1 MKKTLRPEVSIVP
14 PSKANGANVFISYR
28 SQDPDQLLAK
38 DFQKFLQAK
47 GHEVFLASVS
57 VSLGDNWSQRI
68 DQALEVCD
76 YLLLLLSE
84 KSAASEMVTEE
95 VRRARELRNSRP
107 NSKPIILPVRVQ
119 FPLSS
124 PLNYDLR
131 GYLSRIQQRE
141 WNSPE
146 DTDTILQE
154 ILSLLE
160 TGGDSKINESAEEVR
175 SIKTLAFDGPEGRP
189 LPVAEPEVPQG
200 QMPLASAFYIQRE
213 PLESLCY
220 KEIERQAALIR
231 IKAPRQMGKTS
242 LMARILHHAEEQG
255 ARTIS
260 VSFQLMDDSAFQ
272 DLNLFL
278 RRFCALVSSKLKVP
292 RSTLNEFWDDEF
304 FGPKENC
311 STYFEE
317 CLLSNINGLIVLGLD
332 ELDQLFA
339 YESIAKEFLGLLR
352 TWNEEAKVNKT
363 WGKLRL
369 VVVHSTESYVVLDTN
384 SSPFNVGLSINL
396 KEFNSN
402 QVMELAKRHGLG
414 WSDQE
419 ISQLMNIVG
428 GHPYLVR
435 VALYQIA
442 NNDKSL
448 EKILAE
454 APTEAGIYSD
464 HLRRH
469 MWNLEQHPELLDA
482 MRQTAASNAPV
493 RLDSIQGF
501 KLNGMGLVHLKEND
515 VTLRYELYRR
525 YFRDRL
531 RVN

>member
-1 MKKTLRPEVSIVP
+1 MVP
-14 PSKANGANVFISYR
+14 PSKANSANVFISYR
-28 SQDPDQLLAK
+28 SKDPDQLLAK
-38 DFQKFLQAK
+38 DFQKALQAK
-47 GHEVFLASVS
+47 GHDAFMAAASIR
-57 VSLGDNWSQRI
+57 LGDNWSKRI
-68 DQALEVCD
+68 DQALEACD

-95 VRRARELRNSRP
+95 VRRARELRDSRSD
-107 NSKPIILPVRVQ
+107 NKPIILPIRVQ
-119 FPLSS
+119 FPISS

-141 WNSPE
+141 WNAPE
-146 DTDTILQE
+146 DTDPILQE

-160 TGGDSKINESAEEVR
+160 IGYDSQIDEANEQTPETV
-175 SIKTLAFDGPEGRP
+175 TPAFDGPEGRP
-189 LPVAEPEVPQG
+189 LPAAEPEVPQG
-200 QMPLASAFYIQRE
+200 QLTLASAFYIQRE

-220 KEIERQAALIR
+220 REIERQAALIR

-242 LMARILHHAEEQG
+242 LMARVLHHAEEQG
-255 ARTIS
+255 ARAIS
-260 VSFQLMDDSAFQ
+260 VSFQLSDEAVFQ

-278 RRFCALVSSKLKVP
+278 RRFCALVSRKLKVP
-292 RSTLNEFWDDEF
+292 LSKLNEFWDDEF

-317 CLLSNINGLIVLGLD
+317 CLLADLNGPIVLGLD
-332 ELDQLFA
+332 EVDRMFA
-339 YESIAKEFLGLLR
+339 YEQVAKEFLGLLR
-352 TWNEEAKVNKT
+352 TWNEEAKVNDA

-369 VVVHSTESYVVLDTN
+369 VVVHSTESYVVMDTN
-384 SSPFNVGLSINL
+384 SSPFNVGLPINL
-396 KEFNSN
+396 KDFDAN
-402 QVMELAKRHGLG
+402 QVMDLAKRHGLG
-414 WSDQE
+414 WGNQE
-419 ISQLMNIVG
+419 VTQLMDMVG

-442 NNDKSL
+442 KNGRSL
-448 EKILAE
+448 EQALTA

-469 MWNLEQHPELLDA
+469 LWNLEKHPDLLDA
-482 MRQTAASNAPV
+482 IRQTAANNAPV
-493 RLDSIQGF
+493 RLGSIQGF
-501 KLNGMGLVHLKEND
+501 KLNGMGLVHLEKND

-531 RVN
+531 RVS